1 MKRGLAWLT
10 WWEWT
15 NGRGLIFRGFRL
27 GLSVLRFLE
36 QRAGDVLRARA
47 SVACPLGPRPESHE
61 GSHLRGGR
69 REGDGDP
76 LADLEE
82 PLPHRRAV
90 EADTAGLRLSAHRPE
105 ARERVFAGQRIEGE
119 KQLMTARCPADSG
132 WPGRLE
138 LTGRRHGAELGCCPR
153 ATGVSTF
160 LHARG
165 RVGATGSRRPAWG
178 RGGTGSHQIRST
190 ISVAL
195 GSLSD
200 YRVEIR
206 MNGSTTL
213 WVAQRLEGNQR
224 EPVAARRDPGRHPP
238 WTHPLWRGGLPTTP
252 PHPGHPR
259 VGGLRRLGVARVLRG
274 QRGRASSPA
283 SQPRPGPRGLDPGP
297 DRGRGRDGCGG
308 CLRLL
313 YRRRRGRAELRSVI
327 LEPVGGC
334 RFHFRS
340 DGDDHRGG

>member
-224 EPVAARRDPGRHPP
+224 EPVARTSGPRPPPTVDTSVVAGRPTDHPTPPGSSSCWRPSQARRGSCPAGTARSGQLP
-238 WTHPLWRGGLPTTP
+238 RLPTA
-252 PHPGHPR
+252 PR
-259 VGGLRRLGVARVLRG
+259 SPRARSRPRPWPWARRLRWM
-274 QRGRASSPA
+274 SP
-283 SQPRPGPRGLDPGP
+283 PTLPTPTGTR
-297 DRGRGRDGCGG
+297 
-308 CLRLL
+308 
-313 YRRRRGRAELRSVI
+313 
-327 LEPVGGC
+327 
-334 RFHFRS
+334 
-340 DGDDHRGG
+340 